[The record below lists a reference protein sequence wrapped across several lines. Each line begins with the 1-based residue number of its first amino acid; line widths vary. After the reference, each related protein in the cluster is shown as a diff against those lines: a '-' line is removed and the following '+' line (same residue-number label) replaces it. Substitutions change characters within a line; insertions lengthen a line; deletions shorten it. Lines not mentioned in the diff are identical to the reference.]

1 MIIENIENLK
11 AFAFISRHVA
21 TDAQIRLAAEKGIR
35 LMSIMDMD
43 GFTITPAAVQQRVG
57 QGTQIRGVIVAHTA
71 AALNLLPYF
80 DVGVFENGNRAEEGK
95 PPTFEAVAL
104 HIWRR
109 DEGYDRGFNN
119 GMRWANDG
127 GN

>member
-11 AFAFISRHVA
+11 IFAFVSRHVA
-21 TDAQIRLAAEKGIR
+21 TDAQVRLAAEQGIR

-43 GFTITPAAVQQRVG
+43 GFKITPHAIQYRVG
-57 QGTQIRGVIVAHTA
+57 SLTQIRGVIVVHAA

-104 HIWRR
+104 HIWER
-109 DEGYDRGFNN
+109 DEGYDKGFNR